1 MRNEYFDSS
10 GNLRTITRPSLVQR
24 LIYQLE
30 PNRMVQYGLLI
41 FFLLLSFF
49 VIVIMFSMSLRPTVL
64 IYTNFWGLPFPPT
77 FTNYQDA
84 LIQLI
89 NPMTRTMLVAFAS
102 IVGIVFFACPASYAV
117 SRMRFPGK
125 RIVFLAVLA
134 LIMIP
139 GPIMLTPNFI
149 LANQLGLR
157 GTLHGLIVFYVA
169 GGQPFAIFLITA
181 FFLNQEAEMFEAAR
195 IDGASEIQALIRVAI
210 PLAWPI
216 IMTVGILNFLGI
228 YSDLIWPS
236 LMLPKADQTLMMA
249 LQNFD
254 ALESEFTSRPDWGV
268 RAAGYSVA
276 VIPQL
281 VLFAVAMKYF
291 IQGLTS
297 GAVKG

>member
-1 MRNEYFDSS
+1 MHNEYVDSS
-10 GNLRTITRPSLVQR
+10 GNIRTIVQPTLVQR
-24 LIYQLE
+24 LMYRLE
-30 PNRMVQYGLLI
+30 PTRIVQYGLLL
-41 FFLLLSFF
+41 FFLVLAFF
-49 VIVIMFSMSLRPTVL
+49 VIAIMASMSLRPTTL
-64 IYTNFWGLPFPPT
+64 IYVDFWGLPFPPT
-77 FTNYQDA
+77 FANYQDA
-84 LIQLI
+84 FTQLV
-89 NPMTRTMLVAFAS
+89 NPMVRTMLVAFIS
-102 IVGIVFFACPASYAV
+102 IVGIAIFACPASYAI

-125 RIVFLAVLA
+125 RVVFLAVLA

-181 FFLNQEAEMFEAAR
+181 FFINQEAEMFEAAR
-195 IDGASEIQALIRVAI
+195 IDGASEIQALLRVAI

-254 ALESEFTSRPDWGV
+254 ALEGEFTSRPDWGV